1 MTEKDEER
9 PSGDS
14 TSDAERSFQIPSEL
28 PVLPLRDTVLFPNS
42 FMPLAVAREASVRL
56 VEEANASGKLIGVFT
71 QREAAVEEPLQ
82 EDLYPVGTATHIHKM
97 FKLPDGSLRLIV
109 QGVERITLDRIV
121 QARPYLR
128 AVVTV
133 APDQRKDEDLVEI
146 DALQRNIK
154 SNFQQ
159 VVSLSPLLSDDL
171 QTLAA
176 NITDPGKLADFI
188 ASSLATI
195 GTPVKQEILSTLDVR
210 ARMDALNR
218 ILIKELEVLEL
229 GSRIQSQVQ
238 SEVGKNQREYFLR
251 EQMKAIQKELGE
263 GDEQAKEIE
272 ELRAKIDAAGMP
284 EAVKK
289 EAVRELDRLSKM
301 PVAAAEYTVSRTYVD
316 WLVALPWNKRTEDS
330 IDLKHTKQVLDADH
344 SGLEKVKDRV
354 LEYLAVRKLN
364 PDVKGPILCFLG
376 PPGVGKTSLARSIAK
391 SLGRKFVRVSLGG
404 MRDEAEIRG
413 HRRTYIGALPGQVI
427 QGLRRAESKNPVF
440 ILDEIDKLGSDFRG
454 DPASALLEV
463 LDPEQNNTFRDH
475 YLDVPFDL
483 SEVLFLTTANV
494 LDPIPAALR
503 DRMEVL
509 ELAGYTEEEKLKIAF
524 EHLIAKQVKN
534 NGLTPE
540 QVEFTEPAIRN
551 VIRGLHARG
560 GRAQPR
566 AGDRRALPEGGA
578 AAARKGTRPGSSSRP
593 RLVVEMLGAPTFLD
607 EEIENRTKDP
617 GVAVGLAWTPAGGE
631 VLFVEAS
638 RMQGRRLA
646 HAHGPSRRRD
656 EGIRPHRAVVV
667 PRARRALRRRS
678 LVLQGLGD
686 PPARPVRRDPEGR
699 PVGRRDDGVGAGVA
713 ADRPSRPRRHR
724 DDGRDHAVGPRAAG
738 RRHQGEG
745 PRGAAP
751 RHHRN
756 HHAAAERE
764 ERQRGPDGGAPQ
776 GADDPLRQRDQ
787 RGGRDRAAAER
798 AADDDPDAGENGRRA
813 RAGGVKVFY
822 SPRYEVSLP
831 GHIWPTVEIQ
841 TDRQDSITRG
851 MPGRRADRGVV
862 GGPRAGPHRPST
874 SRSSARTR

>member
-1 MTEKDEER
+1 MAEKEEPLVDEASDR
-9 PSGDS
+9 PLV
-14 TSDAERSFQIPSEL
+14 IPPEL
-28 PVLPLRDTVLFPNS
+28 PILPLRDTVLFPNS

-56 VEEANASGKLIGVFT
+56 IDEATSSGRMIGVFT
-71 QREAAVEEPLQ
+71 QREASVEEPAQ
-82 EDLYPVGTATHIHKM
+82 EDLYPIGTATHIHKM

-109 QGVERITLDRIV
+109 QGLARVRLDRIV
-121 QARPYLR
+121 QARPYLKA
-128 AVVTV
+128 AVTT
-133 APDQRKDEDLVEI
+133 AEEQLRDEDHLEI

-171 QTLAA
+171 QALSA

-188 ASSLATI
+188 ASSLTTI
-195 GTPVKQEILSTLDVR
+195 GTAVKQEVLETLDIR
-210 ARMDALNR
+210 ARMDVLNR
-218 ILIKELEVLEL
+218 LLIKELEVLEL
-229 GSRIQSQVQ
+229 GSKIQSQVQ

-251 EQMKAIQKELGE
+251 EQLKAIQKELGE

-284 EAVKK
+284 DAVKK
-289 EAVRELDRLSKM
+289 EALRELDRLSKM
-301 PVAAAEYTVSRTYVD
+301 PVAAAEYTVSRTYLD
-316 WLVALPWNKRTEDS
+316 WIVALPWNKRTEDS
-330 IDLKHTKQVLDADH
+330 IDLRRTKDVLDADH

-376 PPGVGKTSLARSIAK
+376 PPGVGKTSLARSIAN

-494 LDPIPAALR
+494 LDPVPPALR

-509 ELAGYTEEEKLKIAF
+509 ELAGYTEEEKLKIAV
-524 EHLIAKQVKN
+524 EHLIAKQIAN
-534 NGLTPE
+534 HGLTVD
-540 QVEFTEPAIRN
+540 QLQFTDAAVRE
-551 VIRGLHARG
+551 VIRGYTREAGVRNLEREIAALCRKVAR
-560 GRAQPR
+560 
-566 AGDRRALPEGGA
+566 RRAEGDEAPVVITPE
-578 AAARKGTRPGSSSRP
+578 T
-593 RLVVEMLGAPTFLD
+593 VIEMLGAPTFLD

-638 RMQGRRLA
+638 HMQGGGSLTLTGHLGDVMKESARTALSWFRANATRYNVNPTFYKDAEIHLHVPSGA
-646 HAHGPSRRRD
+646 IPKDGPSA
-656 EGIRPHRAVVV
+656 GVTMVT
-667 PRARRALRRRS
+667 ALAS
-678 LVLQGLGD
+678 ELTG
-686 PPARPVRRDPEGR
+686 RPVRGDVAMTGEITLSGR
-699 PVGRRDDGVGAGVA
+699 VLPVGGIKEKVLAARRHGIVEVVLPRQNEKNIKEDLTDELRRDLTIHYVSHIEEVLATALLPSATQTHTGV
-713 ADRPSRPRRHR
+713 P
-724 DDGRDHAVGPRAAG
+724 
-738 RRHQGEG
+738 
-745 PRGAAP
+745 
-751 RHHRN
+751 
-756 HHAAAERE
+756 
-764 ERQRGPDGGAPQ
+764 
-776 GADDPLRQRDQ
+776 
-787 RGGRDRAAAER
+787 
-798 AADDDPDAGENGRRA
+798 
-813 RAGGVKVFY
+813 
-822 SPRYEVSLP
+822 
-831 GHIWPTVEIQ
+831 
-841 TDRQDSITRG
+841 
-851 MPGRRADRGVV
+851 VV
-862 GGPRAGPHRPST
+862 VN
-874 SRSSARTR
+874 

>member
-1 MTEKDEER
+1 MSDQSDQSDSDQSQPDRSDKTDRAERNEQIERLDDDLLAAGER
-9 PSGDS
+9 PL
-14 TSDAERSFQIPSEL
+14 FIPSEL

-56 VEEANASGKLIGVFT
+56 IDEATTSGRMIAVFT
-71 QREAAVEEPLQ
+71 QREASVEEPQ
-82 EDLYPVGTATHIHKM
+82 QPDLYPIGTATHIHKM

-109 QGVERITLDRIV
+109 QGLARVRLDRIV
-121 QARPYLR
+121 QTRPYLR
-128 AVVTV
+128 GAVT
-133 APDQRKDEDLVEI
+133 AADESLRDEDHLEI

-171 QTLAA
+171 QALSA

-188 ASSLATI
+188 ASSLTTI
-195 GTPVKQEILSTLDVR
+195 GTPVKQEVLDTLDIR
-210 ARMDALNR
+210 ARMDSLNR

-229 GSRIQSQVQ
+229 GSKIQSQVQ

-251 EQMKAIQKELGE
+251 EQLKAIQKELGE
-263 GDEQAKEIE
+263 GDEQAKEID

-289 EAVRELDRLSKM
+289 EALRELDRLSKM
-301 PVAAAEYTVSRTYVD
+301 PVAAAEYTVSRTYMD
-316 WLVALPWNKRTEDS
+316 WIVALPWTKRTEDS
-330 IDLKHTKQVLDADH
+330 LDLRHTKEVLDADH

-354 LEYLAVRKLN
+354 LEFLAVRKLN

-376 PPGVGKTSLARSIAK
+376 PPGVGKTSLAKSIAN

-494 LDPIPAALR
+494 LDPIPPPLR

-524 EHLIAKQVKN
+524 EHLIAKQVTN
-534 NGLTPE
+534 HGLTPE
-540 QVEFTEPAIRN
+540 QIEFTEPAIHTVVRGYTREAGVRN
-551 VIRGLHARG
+551 LEREIGALCRKVAR
-560 GRAQPR
+560 
-566 AGDRRALPEGGA
+566 RRAEGDDTKVVITPE
-578 AAARKGTRPGSSSRP
+578 
-593 RLVVEMLGAPTFLD
+593 VVAQMLGAPTFLD

-631 VLFVEAS
+631 VLFIEAS
-638 RMQGRRLA
+638 RMQGGGSLTMTGHLGDVMKESARTALSWFRA
-646 HAHGPSRRRD
+646 HATRYGVDPAFYKDSEIHLHVPSGAIPKDGPSA
-656 EGIRPHRAVVV
+656 GVTMVT
-667 PRARRALRRRS
+667 ALAS
-678 LVLQGLGD
+678 ELTG
-686 PPARPVRRDPEGR
+686 RPVRGDLAMTGEITLSGR
-699 PVGRRDDGVGAGVA
+699 VLPVGGIKEKVLA
-713 ADRPSRPRRHR
+713 ARRHGITEVILPR
-724 DDGRDHAVGPRAAG
+724 QNEKNINEDLSEELRRELTIHYATHMEEVLAIALQPSSGQTHSGMLDQTVG
-738 RRHQGEG
+738 Q
-745 PRGAAP
+745 
-751 RHHRN
+751 
-756 HHAAAERE
+756 
-764 ERQRGPDGGAPQ
+764 
-776 GADDPLRQRDQ
+776 
-787 RGGRDRAAAER
+787 
-798 AADDDPDAGENGRRA
+798 
-813 RAGGVKVFY
+813 
-822 SPRYEVSLP
+822 
-831 GHIWPTVEIQ
+831 TVQ
-841 TDRQDSITRG
+841 
-851 MPGRRADRGVV
+851 
-862 GGPRAGPHRPST
+862 
-874 SRSSARTR
+874 